1 MASIIT
7 ITAIIAAAMA
17 AGIISDAKEFKKEAD
32 KLTLEYIQAEGD
44 RQFKEMLNKWR
55 AENGLKPVE

>member
-7 ITAIIAAAMA
+7 ITAIVTAATV
-17 AGIISDAKEFKKEAD
+17 AGIVADVKALKKESE
-32 KLTLEYIQAEGD
+32 KLTAAYIQAEGD
-44 RQFKEMLNKWR
+44 RKFKEMLNKWR